1 MFNIRAYRP
10 LILISNRVFKINLRV
25 GIIMKKFRL
34 GIFIIFLSLL
44 LVGCQQKLAIPDVLD
59 TKNDVEGF
67 VEPELS
73 DWVQYI
79 KPVREYMYLRT
90 QALLKNDINILWER
104 YPALKEH
111 INLAEGINVEQN
123 ELESLN
129 KGHRLVDANYDI
141 ENYER
146 IKVKT
151 LNENE
156 VIILVHGSILYLADD
171 FEESGG
177 EFLMQLF
184 LRRNGD
190 NWDVVK
196 TDEYTLP
203 EYKEWV
209 QQKNQ

>member
-1 MFNIRAYRP
+1 MFNIRAYHP

-34 GIFIIFLSLL
+34 GIFIILLSFFLL
-44 LVGCQQKLAIPDVLD
+44 GCQQKIAITDDLD
-59 TKNDVEGF
+59 TKNNVEGF
-67 VEPELS
+67 VEPEPS